1 MQLEM
6 LDKTIAELRAVQVV
20 NRNTGEPL
28 NWALEFRFSGEDK
41 WQPIKLEVYAID
53 VKEKENEDGSG
64 STATEENPAA

>member
-20 NRNTGEPL
+20 NKVTGEPL

-53 VKEKENEDGSG
+53 VKENEDGSG